1 MYKPVFSIVTSFFG
15 EGEFYVKRLY
25 FDIIK
30 QKVNWEWIVTDDFSG
45 DHNTERYLTELSL
58 LDNRVKYVSQNF
70 KREMFRDPQ
79 RFAAGKFVF
88 HIDAD
93 DRVHPSYLLHCEYWF
108 KRFPSVICILSGS
121 EWIKEN
127 GVFHRFAFNRNS
139 EIGITYNF
147 LGRVWRNG
155 FDFKFKEIFS
165 NLDDIIRCNDAFIV
179 KSLETV
185 GDILCL
191 PRAYI
196 RYQVRNNSNSN
207 VQRTIEEQVKIE
219 KCGEEFSCWSSNKKL
234 ESPYEPYFFDTESD
248 VKGFLGIEW
257 ESSYGTIQYVGKEL
271 PSYKKRKV
279 RELFQD
285 FEIEFGEI
293 LGNNAPDF
301 KIIDCSTGFQKFSTS
316 WKKTIILF
324 RKDDKKTHD
333 FYSGELIKTG
343 KIFRWIDL
351 WEYRWII
358 TIG

>member
-1 MYKPVFSIVTSFFG
+1 MAKPVFSVVTSFFG
-15 EGEFYVKRLY
+15 EGELYIKRLY
-25 FDIIK
+25 FDLVK

-45 DHNTERYLTELSL
+45 DPKTERYLTELSL

-93 DRVHPSYLLHCEYWF
+93 DRVHPSYLLHCKYWF

-127 GVFHRFAFNRNS
+127 GAFLRFAFNRNC
-139 EIGITYNF
+139 ELGVTYNY

-155 FDFKFKEIFS
+155 FDFRLEEIFS
-165 NLDDIIRCNDAFIV
+165 NSNDIIRCNDKFIV
-179 KSLETV
+179 ESLETV

-196 RYQVRNNSNSN
+196 RYEVRNTSNSN
-207 VQRTIEEQVKIE
+207 VERTLEDQVKIK
-219 KCGEEFSCWSSNKKL
+219 KCEEEFFCWNFNKKI
-234 ESPYEPYFFDTESD
+234 ESPYEPYYYDLISD
-248 VKGFLGIEW
+248 VIGFLGIEW
-257 ESSYGTIQYVGKEL
+257 GSSYGTIQYVGKEL
-271 PSYKKRKV
+271 PSYKKRKL
-279 RELFQD
+279 RELYQD

-293 LGNNAPDF
+293 IGNYAPDF
-301 KIIDCSTGFQKFSTS
+301 KIIDCSIGFQKFSIS
-316 WKKTIILF
+316 SEKNIILF
-324 RKDDKKTHD
+324 HKEDKKTYD

-343 KIFRWIDL
+343 KIFRWVDL
-351 WEYRWII
+351 WEFRWII